1 MKILITGGGGF
12 VGSHAAE
19 FYARQDPENEV
30 VVLDNLSRARLLG
43 KGERYATFNWD
54 HLKQY
59 PNIELVKGDVR
70 NLAHVAGAGEG
81 ADVILHTAGQTAVT
95 TSVETPLEDFENN
108 AIGTLNVLETART
121 SGTPPIVLYCSTNKV
136 YGENVNKIKV
146 VEGETRY
153 RFEGGYSNGL
163 SENFGID
170 HCEHTPYGC
179 SKLTGDLYMQDYA
192 HLYGLKI
199 GVFRMSAIYGTRQ
212 FGVEDQGWVSWL
224 TLATA
229 LGKPI
234 TIYGDGKQ
242 VRDVLFVD
250 DLLRCYDAFIQSDL
264 NHGVFNVGGGAR
276 NTLSLLELLDMLED
290 LMGKRSP
297 VTRQDW
303 RPSDQK
309 VFISDIS
316 KAEKLL
322 SWSPRMGPEDGVQ
335 RLVQWIEANR
345 EIFD

>member
-1 MKILITGGGGF
+1 
-12 VGSHAAE
+12 
-19 FYARQDPENEV
+19 
-30 VVLDNLSRARLLG
+30 
-43 KGERYATFNWD
+43 
-54 HLKQY
+54 
-59 PNIELVKGDVR
+59 
-70 NLAHVAGAGEG
+70 
-81 ADVILHTAGQTAVT
+81 
-95 TSVETPLEDFENN
+95 
-108 AIGTLNVLETART
+108 
-121 SGTPPIVLYCSTNKV
+121 
-136 YGENVNKIKV
+136 
-146 VEGETRY
+146 
-153 RFEGGYSNGL
+153 
-163 SENFGID
+163 
-170 HCEHTPYGC
+170 
-179 SKLTGDLYMQDYA
+179 MQDYA

-242 VRDVLFVD
+242 VRDVLFID
-250 DLLRCYDAFIQSDL
+250 DLLCCYDAFIQSDL
-264 NHGVFNVGGGAR
+264 NHGVFNIGGGAR